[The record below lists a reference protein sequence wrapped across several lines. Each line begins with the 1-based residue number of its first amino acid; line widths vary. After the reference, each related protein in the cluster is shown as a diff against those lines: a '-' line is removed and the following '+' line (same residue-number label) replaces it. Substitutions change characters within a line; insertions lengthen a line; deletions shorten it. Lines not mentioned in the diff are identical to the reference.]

1 MNKFGLLGKKLGH
14 SYSCEIHSYLAD
26 YEYKLYEK
34 NEDELDWFMKNFPL
48 DGMNVTIPYKK
59 DVIKYC
65 DTLSDTAK
73 KTGSV
78 NTISVK
84 DGKMQGYNTD
94 YYGFM
99 YMMNKGGIDVNG
111 KKVLL
116 LGSGGASQTLR
127 VCLKD
132 MGAREVIIISRG
144 GENNYGNLN
153 LHADAEIIVNSTP
166 VGMYP
171 NVGVSPVDIT
181 LFPNLEGVADIIYNP
196 SRTKLLLDAE
206 KLKIPCINGLS
217 MLVAQAKQAYEIFT
231 GSVADN
237 AVIDKIT
244 DSMAKKMRNIILIG
258 MPGCGKSSIGKI
270 IAQQCNREFADC
282 DEQIEIF
289 AKKSIRQIFEESGE
303 DGFRKIETEVLSRL
317 CKKSGLVISTGGG
330 CVTQKQNYDI
340 LHQNGVIV
348 WVERDIGLLTDENR
362 PLSEK
367 FGVETLYKQRKKMY
381 ADFADA
387 AVSNNG
393 AVFDAVNKIMEAV
406 L

>member
-1 MNKFGLLGKKLGH
+1 MSKFGLLGKKLGH

-34 NEDELDWFMKNFPL
+34 NEDELDLFMKNFPL

-73 KTGSV
+73 KIGSV
-78 NTISVK
+78 NTIVVK
-84 DGKMQGYNTD
+84 SGKMHGYNTD
-94 YYGFM
+94 YYGFV
-99 YMMNKGGIDVNG
+99 YMMNRGGIDVKG

-132 MGAREVIIISRG
+132 MGAHNVIIVSRS

-153 LHADAEIIVNSTP
+153 LHGDAEIIVNATP

-181 LFPNLEGVADIIYNP
+181 LFPKLEGVADIIYNP

-206 KLKIPCINGLS
+206 KLKIPCVNGLS

-231 GSVADN
+231 DSIADN
-237 AVIDKIT
+237 AVIDKVT
-244 DSMAKKMRNIILIG
+244 DAMHKKMRNIILIG
-258 MPGCGKSSIGKI
+258 MPGCGKSSLGKI
-270 IAQQCNREFADC
+270 IAQQCNKEFADC

-289 AKKSIRQIFEESGE
+289 AKKSIRQIFNESGE
-303 DGFRKIETEVLSRL
+303 EGFRKIETEVLSQL

-330 CVTQKQNYDI
+330 CVTRKQNYDI

-348 WVERDIGLLTDENR
+348 WVERDIGMLTDENR

-367 FGVETLYKQRKKMY
+367 FGVESLYKQRKTMY
-381 ADFADA
+381 AGFADIS
-387 AVSNNG
+387 VNNNG
-393 AVFDAVNKIMEAV
+393 DIFDTAKKITEAV